1 MPMSLPRGVPK
12 TVHEAC
18 PENSAEWSVVCLIF
32 VIESPRTDL
41 KTHLSHDTLVSVSEG
56 DEMRFTPFLYPES

>member
-1 MPMSLPRGVPK
+1 MSDFAKVQPDSPRGMWIIGTFPII
-12 TVHEAC
+12 
-18 PENSAEWSVVCLIF
+18 VCLIF